1 MKSNFEFLDK
11 EFPVLSQFGKKSR
24 SISLF
29 RFKLLPD
36 EVRNDRRN
44 SCELDVYL

>member
-11 EFPVLSQFGKKSR
+11 EFPVLSQFEKSR

-36 EVRNDRRN
+36 EVRDDRRN